1 MENDDNLVMND
12 KFSQEDSDSSDDSSE
27 SDESALVL
35 NNDDSES
42 KERVF
47 DKNDSSEE
55 SKESS
60 FFNEEALNPQ
70 IPEFVNN
77 SNKKLLNVNE
87 EVENQDHAKENEKIN
102 KIQYETN
109 YFSSENKDYDSENIK
124 SPEFRPQENEFE
136 ANKSNDIIQ
145 KLNLEKNP
153 LENPE
158 ENKNEVEN
166 RKVFESDDSEL
177 SVSVAEYVEPT
188 ENDPKPDSGLSETH
202 KSEQLKYIKEP
213 ITNSLINLARKE
225 SISKQPRRDNKSD
238 ASCRKCLVF

>member
-77 SNKKLLNVNE
+77 SNKTFIISGNE
-87 EVENQDHAKENEKIN
+87 GIG

-109 YFSSENKDYDSENIK
+109 YFLSENKDYDSENIK

-188 ENDPKPDSGLSETH
+188 ENDPKPDSSLSETH

-238 ASCRKCLVF
+238 ASRRKCLVF